1 MVRKH
6 ESEGNPRGIRVGL
19 NRCVNLNKRSF
30 FEMPDLTE
38 WNALCARCESVYD
51 QYGPEPIPT
60 FLSDDPCAVFAA
72 TDVAQ
77 NVGRFVVF
85 ILWLKKQ
92 PFSFGWYALLRK
104 TYPDLFQECLVR
116 LSLL

>member
-1 MVRKH
+1 
-6 ESEGNPRGIRVGL
+6 
-19 NRCVNLNKRSF
+19 
-30 FEMPDLTE
+30 MPDLTE

-51 QYGPEPIPT
+51 QYGHEPIPT

-72 TDVAQ
+72 TDVTQ

-104 TYPDLFQECLVR
+104 TYPDLFRECLVR
-116 LSLL
+116 LSLV

>member
-1 MVRKH
+1 
-6 ESEGNPRGIRVGL
+6 
-19 NRCVNLNKRSF
+19 
-30 FEMPDLTE
+30 MPDVTE

-51 QYGPEPIPT
+51 QYGSTPIPEL
-60 FLSDDPCAVFAA
+60 LSDDPCAVFLDTHVEA
-72 TDVAQ
+72 

-104 TYPDLFQECLVR
+104 NHSELFQTCLVR

>member
-1 MVRKH
+1 
-6 ESEGNPRGIRVGL
+6 
-19 NRCVNLNKRSF
+19 
-30 FEMPDLTE
+30 MPDLTE

-51 QYGPEPIPT
+51 QYGSTPIPE
-60 FLSDDPCAVFAA
+60 FLSDDPCGVFLD
-72 TDVAQ
+72 THVED

-92 PFSFGWYALLRK
+92 PFSFGWYALIRK
-104 TYPDLFQECLVR
+104 NHPELFQTCLVR